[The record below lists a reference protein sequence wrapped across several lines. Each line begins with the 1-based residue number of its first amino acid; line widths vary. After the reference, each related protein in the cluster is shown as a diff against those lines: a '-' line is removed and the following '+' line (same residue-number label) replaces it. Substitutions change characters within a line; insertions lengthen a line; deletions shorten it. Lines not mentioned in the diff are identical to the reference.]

1 MALTEAAKEGIWLK
15 GLVSDLGTMEE
26 SAHEKEDPANPSGST
41 NKLMMDAMMTQMMSL
56 MRREFESMRS
66 DMEKMVSDKPRKS
79 SDHSASEQYYSN
91 SSRARSSR
99 RRVSDREE
107 RKQRSSVP
115 MGSLKLTIPE
125 FRGTADPE
133 EYLEWEKKIE
143 LVFNC
148 RDYTTEHKIKLAP
161 TEFKDYA
168 LSWWDNLV
176 TTKRRIG
183 EDPIESW
190 NQLKA
195 IMRRR
200 FVPSHYHRELHF
212 KLRSL
217 TQGSRSVEEYYKEME
232 TLMMRADIREDM
244 EATMARFMGGLIRE
258 ILDRLE
264 VHHYV
269 ELEEL
274 LHKAIMLE
282 KQLKRRN
289 YKPSY
294 GSNKPSFQKD
304 EKTSFQKEFKPFFKS
319 KGEEQG
325 VKGKEVVT
333 TSKNRDIQCY
343 KCKEY
348 GHYASS
354 CSNKKIMIIK
364 ENGEVETEEEQSED
378 EEQIEMPA
386 RGELLVTRRTLNVQT
401 KTEGNEQRENLFH
414 NRCMVQGKVCSLV
427 IDGGSCTNVASES
440 MVEKLGLKLMKRP
453 KPYKLQSLNE
463 AGEMEVKNQVMV
475 PISIGKYQDEILCD
489 VLPMDAGHIL
499 LGRPWQSDR
508 REFKD
513 VFPEENLQ
521 GLPPIRG
528 IEHQIDFIPGASL
541 PNKPAYRTN
550 PLETKELQKQVTELM
565 NKGHIRKSMS
575 PCAVPVLLVPKK
587 DGSWR
592 MCFVVS
598 ADGIKVDEDKIK
610 VIKDWPSPKSV
621 SEVRSFH
628 GLAGFYRRFVKDFST
643 LAAPLTEVIKKNV
656 GFKWEQDQ
664 EEAFQTLKDKLT
676 HSPVLSLPDFTK
688 TFEIECD
695 ASGIGIGAV
704 LMQEKRPI
712 AFFSE
717 KLGGATLNYPSYD
730 KELYVLVRALQTW
743 QHYLWPKEFV
753 IHTDHESL
761 KYLKG
766 QQKLNKR
773 HAKWIEFIE
782 TFPYVIKYKK
792 GKDNVVADAL
802 SRRADD
808 FLFFENRLC
817 VPNSSVR
824 DLFVKEAHAGGLMG
838 HFGVAK
844 TLSTVQEHFYWP
856 HMKKGI
862 ERACERCV
870 TCKQAKAKKQPYGL
884 YTPLPIPLHP
894 WHDISMDFVVGL
906 PRTKTGKDS
915 IFVVVDRFSKMAHF
929 IPCNKTDDAMNVA
942 NLFFRDIVRLHA
954 MPRTI
959 VSDRDTKFL
968 SFFWKTLWS
977 KLGTKLLFST
987 TCHPQS
993 DGQTEIVNRTLSTL
1007 LRALIKKNL
1016 KTWEECLS
1024 HVEFAY
1030 NHAKHSAS
1038 QFSPFEIVYGFN
1050 PTSPLDL
1057 MPLPLNMVW
1066 IYLRKDRFPN
1076 ERKSKLMPRI
1086 DGPFKIVKKINNNAY
1101 QLDFQEETD
1110 LRTNPFQ
1117 VGEDDMIKTSLG
1129 TEKIE
1134 GEQGEPEPE
1143 SNEDQEQ
1150 LKPEEASIDEDKD
1163 LHIPIGP
1170 MMRSRAMKF
1179 KQAFHKLL
1187 HTIQGNL
1194 KCANPTTLVVIQAT

>member
-1 MALTEAAKEGIWLK
+1 
-15 GLVSDLGTMEE
+15 MEE

-56 MRREFESMRS
+56 MRREFENMRS

-107 RKQRSSVP
+107 RKPRSSDP

-176 TTKRRIG
+176 TTRRRIG

-232 TLMMRADIREDM
+232 TLMMRADIHEDR
-244 EATMARFMGGLIRE
+244 EATMARFMGGLNRE
-258 ILDRLE
+258 IVDRLE

-274 LHKAIMLE
+274 LHKAIMFE

-294 GSNKPSFQKD
+294 GSNKPSFQKE
-304 EKTSFQKEFKPFFKS
+304 EKTSFQKEFKPFSKS
-319 KGEEQG
+319 KGEEQSI
-325 VKGKEVVT
+325 KGKEVVT

-343 KCKEY
+343 KCKGY

-414 NRCMVQGKVCSLV
+414 SRCMVQGKVCSLV
-427 IDGGSCTNVASES
+427 IDGGRCTNVASES

-453 KPYKLQSLNE
+453 KPYKLKWLNE
-463 AGEMEVKNQVMV
+463 AGEMVVKNQVMV

-513 VFPEENLQ
+513 VFPEENPQ
-521 GLPPIRG
+521 GLPPTRG

-565 NKGHIRKSMS
+565 DKGHIRESMS

-598 ADGIKVDEDKIK
+598 ADGIKVDEEKIK
-610 VIKDWPSPKSV
+610 AIKDWPSPKSV

-656 GFKWEQDQ
+656 GFKWEQEQ
-664 EEAFQTLKDKLT
+664 EEAFQVLKDKLT

-717 KLGGATLNYPSYD
+717 KLGGATLNYPTYD
-730 KELYVLVRALQTW
+730 KELYALVRALQTW

-773 HAKWIEFIE
+773 DAKWVEFIE

-817 VPNSSVR
+817 VPNSSIR

-856 HMKKGI
+856 HMKKDI
-862 ERACERCV
+862 ERTCERCV

-915 IFVVVDRFSKMAHF
+915 IFVVVDRFSKMADF

-942 NLFFRDIVRLHA
+942 NLFFRYIVRLHG
-954 MPRTI
+954 MPRPI

-993 DGQTEIVNRTLSTL
+993 DGQTEVVNRTLSTL

-1016 KTWEECLS
+1016 KIWEECLP

-1101 QLDFQEETD
+1101 QLDLQEDTD
-1110 LRTNPFQ
+1110 LRTNSFQ

-1129 TEKIE
+1129 TEEIE
-1134 GEQGEPEPE
+1134 GEQGELEPE

-1150 LKPEEASIDEDKD
+1150 LKPAEASIDEDKD

-1170 MMRSRAMKF
+1170 MTRSRAIKF